1 MASYNSTAITQNAN
15 SGSHGESRVSQSL
28 FWTAPLTTALAAN
41 DTINMGYL
49 PPYARIIAAT
59 IAADQLDTNAT
70 PTIAF
75 ELGDAAV
82 PGRIFP
88 SGTNVGRAITGANGN
103 SSSLPNTAVIDYLAV
118 GNGAPGALNQ
128 GTLIIATCTA
138 AAATWK
144 AGNLYTRID
153 YYVDDPLSAL
163 NQ

>member
-1 MASYNSTAITQNAN
+1 MTAYNSTAIIQNAN
-15 SGSHGESRVSQSL
+15 SGTHGESRVSQSL
-28 FWTAPLTTALAAN
+28 FWTAPLKTALVAN

-59 IAADQLDTNAT
+59 FSADQLDTNGA

-82 PGRIFP
+82 PARIFP
-88 SGTNVGRAITGANGN
+88 TGTTIGRAATGANAN
-103 SSSLPNTAVIDYLAV
+103 SNSLPNTAVIDYLAV
-118 GNGAPGALNQ
+118 GNATPGALNQ

-138 AAATWK
+138 AAATWQ
-144 AGNLYTRID
+144 AGNLYCRID
-153 YYVDDPLSAL
+153 YYVDEPLSVL